1 MKFAHQIDIP
11 SGMKTAVFLL
21 GEGVFQEIPAL
32 WNEFFPGKTPWIIAD
47 ENTWRA
53 AGEAVSVAFQ
63 KGNIQEEKA
72 KIFPGTPRLM
82 PKRGIAD
89 ELAVDLYGGT
99 IPVAVGNGVINDLCK
114 CAAGLA
120 GVPYLCIP
128 TAASVDGYTT
138 AGATILDHGVK
149 ANFKCPPPLAIV
161 AETGVLERAPKSMLA
176 CGYGDLFSKI
186 TAGAEWLLA
195 DALGIEPI
203 DPAVWKLVQE
213 PLRDNLS
220 DPADV
225 QRIFR
230 GLANT
235 GYSMQLYHDSRP
247 AAGSEHLFSLI
258 WDMEQLNV
266 NGREIPH
273 GIQVGVATLAVVKL
287 CEFIIHTPVEK
298 ARATAKP
305 FVSKKERISE
315 IDRLLSKG
323 CYGGAKDIALEKFLE
338 GAAAVERRERIFQ
351 KWESFQSLLKKQL
364 YPSAEVENMLKQA
377 GAVPDYREIGLTQ
390 DDYLDTPR
398 RAQLIRKRYMVL
410 DVLYESGLLDS
421 AVGTLEV

>member
-21 GEGVFQEIPAL
+21 GEGVFQELPAL

-53 AGEAVSVAFQ
+53 AGEAVSAAFRQ
-63 KGNIQEEKA
+63 GNIPEKTA

-82 PKRGIAD
+82 PKREIAD
-89 ELAVDLYGGT
+89 ELAANLHDGT

-114 CAAGLA
+114 CAASLA
-120 GVPYLCIP
+120 DVPYLCIP

-138 AGATILDHGVK
+138 AGATILENGVK
-149 ANFKCPPPLAIV
+149 ANFKCPPPRAIV
-161 AETGVLERAPKSMLA
+161 ADAGVLERAPKSMLA

-203 DPAVWKLVQE
+203 DPVVWKLVQE
-213 PLRDNLS
+213 PLRENLS

-287 CEFIIHTPVEK
+287 CEFIIRTPVGK
-298 ARATAKP
+298 AREMAKP
-305 FVSKKERISE
+305 FVSKEERSSE
-315 IDRLLSKG
+315 IDRLLSRN
-323 CYGGAKDIALEKFLE
+323 CYGGAKDVAIEKFLE
-338 GAAAVERRERIFQ
+338 GPAAVERRELIFQ
-351 KWESFQSLLKKQL
+351 KWELLQALLKKQL
-364 YPSAEVENMLKQA
+364 YPSSEVERMLKLA
-377 GAVPDYREIGLTQ
+377 GAVTDYREIGLTREQ
-390 DDYLDTPR
+390 YLDTPR

-410 DVLYESGLLDS
+410 DVLYETGLLDP
-421 AVGTLEV
+421 AVETL